1 MLKTN
6 IKIINKLNILIF
18 TSHSRDTNIN
28 YLLAIQP
35 LYLSLLAFIQINSII
50 LNINAKHFC
59 LALQNFFTVF

>member
-50 LNINAKHFC
+50 LNINAKYFY
-59 LALQNFFTVF
+59 LALQNFSTVF